1 MSDEVTIGEGPAFDR
16 ELPKAGSCGARVW
29 KSFNVGLQ
37 PQKVGNPSPKVLIY
51 FILPYRYTTGDYKG
65 KRMLTRQMY
74 TAGFGKTGGKSYL
87 RRDVQAILNR
97 VITDEQVKAGF
108 KMNREIAGAPCLIQ
122 IVHEN
127 GYANINTIMSMPE
140 GMPALQPDADADPAD
155 SYIPDYVQKLR
166 EKAVVQER
174 NDLDTVAEK
183 GWNQTDRPA
192 DPPPT
197 KEVSDIF

>member
-16 ELPKAGSCGARVW
+16 ELPKQGSCSARVW

-65 KRMLTRQMY
+65 KRMLIRQQY
-74 TAGFGKTGGKSYL
+74 TAGFGKVGGKSYL

-97 VITDEQVKAGF
+97 EITDEQVKAGF

-127 GYANINTIMSMPE
+127 GYANVKTIMSMPE
-140 GMPALQPDADADPAD
+140 GMPALEPDAQADP
-155 SYIPDYVQKLR
+155 SPDYVPDYVTKLR
-166 EKAVVQER
+166 EKAIIQEKP
-174 NDLDTVAEK
+174 DTEHVGER
-183 GWNQTDRPA
+183 GYQPGTPA
-192 DPPPT
+192 PQRAPT
-197 KEVSDIF
+197 KEEQDIF